1 MRSAQSIEATRSA
14 HSGSGEAMRLAQSLE
29 ASRAKPRYA
38 PPPCF
43 YYRLCRRTAQI
54 EKCGRAVCRTCAAAY
69 LRGREYPLREP
80 TRRPLYASDSEAA
93 QSVDMDDAL
102 AKRHRQIPSKLY
114 SFD

>member
-1 MRSAQSIEATRSA
+1 
-14 HSGSGEAMRLAQSLE
+14 
-29 ASRAKPRYA
+29 
-38 PPPCF
+38 
-43 YYRLCRRTAQI
+43 
-54 EKCGRAVCRTCAAAY
+54 

-80 TRRPLYASDSEAA
+80 TRRPLYSSDSEAA